1 MKRVSLWLPAA
12 DGDLTQSVSC
22 SQLGNNNELG
32 LEKEQLCAAG
42 DSPVHGAKITPF
54 VLFINS
60 GGTRSE
66 WHTDVGTAGWAGTTC
81 PAAGTLWGLSI
92 PPAAGMLTKSP
103 QCSAST

>member
-1 MKRVSLWLPAA
+1 MKRVSLRLPAA
-12 DGDLTQSVSC
+12 DGDLTQSMSC

-60 GGTRSE
+60 GGDKE
-66 WHTDVGTAGWAGTTC
+66 
-81 PAAGTLWGLSI
+81 
-92 PPAAGMLTKSP
+92 
-103 QCSAST
+103 